1 MLIAPTAVV
10 ALLLLTGLCRAVR
23 GWRRRLAAERT
34 AQRLLLA
41 QLQRDIDALTA
52 GALYRAAAVRV
63 LDDAHRVL
71 DHALAMYGHHPTHP
85 DRKGDGDEQP

>member
-10 ALLLLTGLCRAVR
+10 ALLLLTGLYRAVR

-34 AQRLLLA
+34 AHRLTAA
-41 QLQRDIDALTA
+41 QQQRDVEALTA
-52 GALYRAAAVRV
+52 GALYRASAVRV

-71 DHALAMYGHHPTHP
+71 DQALAMYGHTPTHP